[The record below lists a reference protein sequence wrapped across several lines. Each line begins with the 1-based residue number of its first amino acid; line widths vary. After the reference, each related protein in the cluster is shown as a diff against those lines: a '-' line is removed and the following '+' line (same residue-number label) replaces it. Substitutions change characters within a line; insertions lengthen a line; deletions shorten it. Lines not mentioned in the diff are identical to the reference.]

1 MTTFLD
7 LKNLVFKNLGHEEGD
22 DDVLTAMV
30 PAAIN
35 YAQVAVAL
43 IFKPPELFGD
53 SNLTISGSSP
63 RVSLGTLDFIDIIK
77 VYNITDSR
85 ELHYIPFES
94 WEILV
99 PTLSIVKFYSIFGE
113 WLYVKKTPTV
123 DTIITLYRLDYPTEL
138 TANSQE
144 LDFPHYDGNIVAAA
158 CAICFAALEEGESV
172 DVWGK
177 VTDALGMPSLKG
189 SQMREVIAGRQASLE
204 ATISG
209 ALAGGK

>member
-7 LKNLVFKNLGHEEGD
+7 LKNLVFKSLGHIEGD

-35 YAQVAVAL
+35 YAQLAVAL
-43 IFKPPELFGD
+43 IFKPPELFAEN
-53 SNLTISGSSP
+53 NLTISSGSP
-63 RVSLGTLDFIDIIK
+63 KVSLGSLDFIDVIK
-77 VYNITDSR
+77 VRNVTDSR
-85 ELHYIPFES
+85 DLHYIPFEN

-99 PTLSIVKFYSIFGE
+99 PTLTVVKFYSMFGE

-123 DTIITLYRLDYPTEL
+123 DTVITIYQLTYPTEL
-138 TANSQE
+138 TANGQE

-158 CAICFAALEEGESV
+158 CAICFAAIEEGESV

-177 VTDALGMPSLKG
+177 VTEALGMPALKG
-189 SQMREVIAGRQASLE
+189 SQMREVIAGR
-204 ATISG
+204 
-209 ALAGGK
+209 

>member
-1 MTTFLD
+1 MTTFSVI
-7 LKNLVFKNLGHEEGD
+7 KNLVYKSLGHDEGD
-22 DDVLTAMV
+22 DDVLTIMV

-43 IFKPPELFGD
+43 IFKPPELNSSNDVIVSAGAKSVSIGALNFID
-53 SNLTISGSSP
+53 VIKIYNLT
-63 RVSLGTLDFIDIIK
+63 
-77 VYNITDSR
+77 DSKD
-85 ELHYIPFES
+85 LHYVPFES

-99 PTLSIVKFYSIFGE
+99 PTLTTIKFYTIFGE
-113 WLYVKKTPTV
+113 YIYVKGSPAG
-123 DTIITLYRLDYPTEL
+123 DTTLTIYQLVYPTEL
-138 TANSQE
+138 TTADQE
-144 LDFPHYDGNIVAAA
+144 LDFPHYDSYIIAVA

-172 DVWGK
+172 DVWAK
-177 VTDALGMPSLKG
+177 VTEALGMPFLKG